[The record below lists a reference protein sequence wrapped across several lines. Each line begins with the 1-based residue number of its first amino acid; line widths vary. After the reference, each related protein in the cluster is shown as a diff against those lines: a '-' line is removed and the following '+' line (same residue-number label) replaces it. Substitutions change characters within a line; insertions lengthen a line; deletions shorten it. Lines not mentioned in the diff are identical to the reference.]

1 MKVPENFTAGATRKS
16 LADAINSNFSGKG
29 AENAGT
35 DKSKPVKKEVK
46 EKFLVSLSEGERS
59 QYKSFCALKGVS
71 MNHFVVCAMDYLKE
85 EIEAGNVSIT
95 PHGYKR
101 KEQR

>member
-1 MKVPENFTAGATRKS
+1 MKVPGNFTAGATRKS
-16 LADAINSNFSGKG
+16 LADAINSNFTGQKEEQ
-29 AENAGT
+29 AET
-35 DKSKPVKKEVK
+35 KPKTVKKEVK

-59 QYKSFCALKGVS
+59 QYKAFCALKGIS
-71 MNHFVVCAMDYLKE
+71 MNHFVVCAMDFLKE
-85 EIEAGNVSIT
+85 EIEAGNVSIS